1 VFVASDAGRVG
12 SLGETPYS
20 AAKGAIV
27 SITRTMAAEYAEA
40 GIRINAVAL
49 GTTRTANF
57 ERVARS
63 AGHPADYAKLG
74 RQLPRGRVLEP
85 EEAAAAWTTLFAGT
99 ALVALGSAWYHSAP
113 GNMTLVWDR
122 LPIGI
127 AFMGFFTALLVEHLE
142 EPAKGIAQ
150 RLLWPLVALSLGAL
164 WWWHMSG
171 DLSLWVW
178 VQAAP
183 MLAIVLFLALLP
195 GRYTHR
201 RYFAYA
207 LAFYAA
213 AKLFEIADVQLMQWT
228 GGLMSGHTLK
238 HFAAAA
244 GVWCFYVM
252 LSRRATRSRSR

>member
-1 VFVASDAGRVG
+1 MEVTVRREVLIVVLLAGLAPLLYFGFAPIPQLAGYNDLADQR
-12 SLGETPYS
+12 
-20 AAKGAIV
+20 
-27 SITRTMAAEYAEA
+27 SIF
-40 GIRINAVAL
+40 GIRHFWNVVS
-49 GTTRTANF
+49 N
-57 ERVARS
+57 
-63 AGHPADYAKLG
+63 
-74 RQLPRGRVLEP
+74 LPFLVVGLMGLHLLRRKP
-85 EEAAAAWTTLFAGT
+85 EEAGAAWTTVFAGS

-113 GNMTLVWDR
+113 GNTTLVWDR

-142 EPAKGIAQ
+142 GPAGRIAQ
-150 RLLWPLVALSLGAL
+150 RLLWPLVVLSAGAL
-164 WWWHMSG
+164 GWWYVSG

-213 AKLFEIADVQLMQWT
+213 AKLFELADVQLMQWT
-228 GGLMSGHTLK
+228 GGSMSGHTLK